1 MLIFFYFISII
12 SAKGGELFDRIKQES
27 LTEPQ
32 ARRVMKQLFE
42 ALEVNM
48 SNNHNNLTLV

>member
-1 MLIFFYFISII
+1 LNDDLILKFIYIQYSIFIS

-27 LTEPQ
+27 LTEAQ

-42 ALEVNM
+42 ALEVNI
-48 SNNHNNLTLV
+48 